1 MIKIDKNS
9 LSNFKKEVKDCFR
22 ETVNA
27 LDKEQDDLINDPWGF
42 SDLGFTDQDIVD
54 SGDLRDSKVVEIWEQ
69 ENDVEVTFSW
79 HPVNPDTGRVYAGD
93 VLTGFYTYSGK
104 FIPGRDWPNRS
115 EQNLDTVEHFK
126 SVLRSHF
133 E

>member
-1 MIKIDKNS
+1 MIKIDKDN
-9 LSNFKKEVKDCFR
+9 LFRFKKEIKDCFR
-22 ETVNA
+22 KTVDA
-27 LDKEQDDLINDPWGF
+27 LDEMQDDLINDPWGF

-69 ENDVEVTFSW
+69 ENDIEVTFSW
-79 HPVNPDTGRVYAGD
+79 NPVNPDTGRAYAGD
-93 VLTGFYTYSGK
+93 VLTGFYSYSGK
-104 FIPGRDWPNRS
+104 FVPGRDWPNKS

-126 SVLRSHF
+126 NVLRSHF